1 MASQEEGIPTY
12 ASTQT
17 QTVLASEIFA
27 GGHTTQVEPS
37 ITLNT
42 GGAQDLY
49 PALGRQC
56 LLQNSHVTNPC
67 KTQRRTP
74 SVMPSR

>member
-27 GGHTTQVEPS
+27 GGRMTQVEPS